1 MQQLRVLIADDN
13 RDAANGL
20 AKVLDTLGHWTY
32 VAFDGGSALRLAES
46 MRPEMIFLDLG
57 LPDMS
62 GYVVCRRIRAMLR
75 EDLRAAIA
83 VTGWSNER
91 ARSDS
96 YEAGFDRHLVK
107 PASLES
113 IADVIAD
120 FADHSS
126 DNLLE

>member
-20 AKVLDTLGHWTY
+20 ARVLEILGHWTY
-32 VAFDGGSALRLAES
+32 VAFNGASALELAKS
-46 MRPEMIFLDLG
+46 IRPEIVFLDLG
-57 LPDMS
+57 MPDMS
-62 GYVVCRRIRAMLR
+62 GYVVCQRIRALLR

-96 YEAGFDRHLVK
+96 FEAGFDRHLVK
-107 PASLES
+107 PTTLQT
-113 IADVIAD
+113 IADVIDD
-120 FADHSS
+120 FTNQSS
-126 DNLLE
+126 EDLL